1 MFVRGHYCVKRIS
14 ATGSTIDLRVRAL
27 LTIVAV
33 SAAVAAP
40 VAATV
45 GGRPT
50 DYELRGCNTRG
61 EGRAPQKPPPGGGIR
76 IGPLMLWPSLDTT
89 SGPTID
95 PRWRYVAKAPVV
107 LRARTKLIL
116 AVAPGAARLAAFQSN
131 RHGYVHAVRFEACR
145 ESQPAFAYDGTVGKL
160 TGFPFAIGL
169 TRKSACV
176 PLEVWVDGRARP
188 FRRVV
193 AIGRRSC

>member
-1 MFVRGHYCVKRIS
+1 
-14 ATGSTIDLRVRAL
+14 VRAF
-27 LTIVAV
+27 LTIVAL

-40 VAATV
+40 VAAAV

-50 DYELRGCNTRG
+50 AYELRGCNTRG

-76 IGPLMLWPSLDTT
+76 IGPLMLWPSLGTT
-89 SGPTID
+89 QRTID
-95 PRWRYVAKAPVV
+95 PRWRFAVKAPVV
-107 LRARTKLIL
+107 LPAPATRIL
-116 AVAPGAARLAAFQSN
+116 AVAPAAATRAAFQSN
-131 RHGYVHAVRFEACR
+131 RRGYVRAVRFEACR
-145 ESQPAFAYDGTVGKL
+145 ESEPAFAYDGTVGKL

-176 PLEVWVDGRARP
+176 PLEVWVDGRAKP

>member
-1 MFVRGHYCVKRIS
+1 
-14 ATGSTIDLRVRAL
+14 VRAL

-33 SAAVAAP
+33 SAAVATP
-40 VAATV
+40 VGATV

-50 DYELRGCNTRG
+50 TYELRGCNTRG
-61 EGRAPQKPPPGGGIR
+61 EGRAPQKPPPGGGIK
-76 IGPLMLWPSLDTT
+76 IGPLILWPSLDRTE
-89 SGPTID
+89 GPTID

-107 LRARTKLIL
+107 LPARTKVIL
-116 AVAPGAARLAAFQSN
+116 AVPPAAARRAAFQSN
-131 RHGYVHAVRFEACR
+131 RHGYVRAVRFEACR

-169 TRKSACV
+169 TRRSACV
-176 PLEVWVDGRARP
+176 PLEVWVDGRAKP

-193 AIGRRSC
+193 AIGRRFC

>member
-1 MFVRGHYCVKRIS
+1 MQR
-14 ATGSTIDLRVRAL
+14 L

-33 SAAVAAP
+33 SAAVATP
-40 VAATV
+40 VAAAI

-50 DYELRGCNTRG
+50 VYELRGCNTRG
-61 EGRAPQKPPPGGGIR
+61 EGRSPQKPPPGGGIR

-89 SGPTID
+89 AGPTID

-107 LRARTKLIL
+107 LRSRTKLIL
-116 AVAPGAARLAAFQSN
+116 AVAPAAARRAAFQSN
-131 RHGYVHAVRFEACR
+131 RRGYVRAVRFEACR
-145 ESQPAFAYDGTVGKL
+145 ESEPAFAYEGTVGKL

-176 PLEVWVDGRARP
+176 PLEVWVDGRAKP

>member
-1 MFVRGHYCVKRIS
+1 MR
-14 ATGSTIDLRVRAL
+14 RVL
-27 LTIVAV
+27 SMVAV

-40 VAATV
+40 VAAAV
-45 GGRPT
+45 EGRPT
-50 DYELRGCNTRG
+50 AYELRGCNTRG

-89 SGPTID
+89 QRTIA
-95 PRWRYVAKAPVV
+95 PRWRFVAKTPVV
-107 LRARTKLIL
+107 LPARTKLIL
-116 AVAPGAARLAAFQSN
+116 AVAPAAATRAAFQSN
-131 RHGYVHAVRFEACR
+131 RHGYVRAVRFEACR
-145 ESQPAFAYDGTVGKL
+145 EDEPAFAYDGTVGKL

-169 TRKSACV
+169 TRKSACI
-176 PLEVWVDGRARP
+176 PFEVWVDGRAKP

>member
-1 MFVRGHYCVKRIS
+1 MQR
-14 ATGSTIDLRVRAL
+14 L

-33 SAAVAAP
+33 SAAVATP
-40 VAATV
+40 VAAEI

-50 DYELRGCNTRG
+50 VYELRGCNTRG
-61 EGRAPQKPPPGGGIR
+61 EGRSPQKPPPGGGIR
-76 IGPLMLWPSLDTT
+76 IGPLMLWPSLGT
-89 SGPTID
+89 SQPTID
-95 PRWRYVAKAPVV
+95 PRWRFVAKAPVV
-107 LRARTKLIL
+107 LPARKKVIL
-116 AVAPGAARLAAFQSN
+116 TVAPAAARRAAFQSN

-169 TRKSACV
+169 ARKSACV
-176 PLEVWVDGRARP
+176 PLEVWVDRRARP